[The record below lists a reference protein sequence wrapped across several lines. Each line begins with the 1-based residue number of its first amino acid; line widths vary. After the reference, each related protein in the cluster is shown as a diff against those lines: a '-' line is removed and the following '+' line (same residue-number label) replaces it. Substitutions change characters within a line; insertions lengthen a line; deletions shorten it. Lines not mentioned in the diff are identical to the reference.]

1 MPLMDDSLNS
11 LIRISLTRR
20 EWKQLIDFADENK
33 LRVCDVASAF
43 IAARINSLRTDLQ
56 DQADDPLDQMQIPSV
71 IY

>member
-11 LIRISLTRR
+11 LIRISLTRW

-43 IAARINSLRTDLQ
+43 IAARINDLCGDPQ
-56 DQADDPLDQMQIPSV
+56 DQEKDQLDQMQIPSV
-71 IY
+71 IL

>member
-11 LIRISLTRR
+11 LIRISLTRW

-43 IAARINSLRTDLQ
+43 IAARINSLRSDLQ
-56 DQADDPLDQMQIPSV
+56 NQEENQLDQMQIPSV
-71 IY
+71 IF

>member
-1 MPLMDDSLNS
+1 MDDSLNS
-11 LIRISLTRR
+11 LIRISLTRG
-20 EWKQLIDFADENK
+20 EWKRLIDFADVHQ

-43 IAARINSLRTDLQ
+43 IAARVNSLRADLQ